1 VYLYGAAAARPDR
14 VQLEDVRHG
23 QFEGL
28 REASLRDAARRPDVG
43 GPELHPVAGA
53 SAVGARSFLIAYNL
67 YIQPTNEAQNGA
79 VLDALAATAS
89 NGLHNNVHSNVRK
102 GKPLQ
107 PDIAAARAIARDLR
121 ASNGGL
127 HGVKALGMIVN
138 GRAQISMNITDFRA
152 TPMRTV
158 YQRVMELAQRHG
170 VTIGEGEL
178 IGLIPED
185 AFEPD
190 SDWVRQT
197 SGLDPEAK
205 VLERKLQAPL
215 LWPS

>member
-1 VYLYGAAAARPDR
+1 
-14 VQLEDVRHG
+14 
-23 QFEGL
+23 
-28 REASLRDAARRPDVG
+28 
-43 GPELHPVAGA
+43 
-53 SAVGARSFLIAYNL
+53 
-67 YIQPTNEAQNGA
+67 
-79 VLDALAATAS
+79 
-89 NGLHNNVHSNVRK
+89 
-102 GKPLQ
+102 
-107 PDIAAARAIARDLR
+107 
-121 ASNGGL
+121 
-127 HGVKALGMIVN
+127 MMVN
-138 GRAQISMNITDFRA
+138 GRAQISMNITDFRT

-158 YQRVMELAQRHG
+158 YQRAMELAQRHG

-197 SGLDPEAK
+197 IGLDPEMK

>member
-1 VYLYGAAAARPDR
+1 VSAG
-14 VQLEDVRHG
+14 E
-23 QFEGL
+23 
-28 REASLRDAARRPDVG
+28 RDG
-43 GPELHPVAGA
+43 KL
-53 SAVGARSFLIAYNL
+53 S
-67 YIQPTNEAQNGA
+67 QPNIT
-79 VLDALAATAS
+79 
-89 NGLHNNVHSNVRK
+89 
-102 GKPLQ
+102 
-107 PDIAAARAIARDLR
+107 AARAIARDLR

-127 HGVKALGMIVN
+127 RGVKALGMIVN
-138 GRAQISMNITDFRA
+138 GRAQISMNITDFHE

-158 YQRVMELAQRHG
+158 YERVLELAQRHG
-170 VTIGEGEL
+170 VSIGEGEL

-215 LWPS
+215 LWPAS